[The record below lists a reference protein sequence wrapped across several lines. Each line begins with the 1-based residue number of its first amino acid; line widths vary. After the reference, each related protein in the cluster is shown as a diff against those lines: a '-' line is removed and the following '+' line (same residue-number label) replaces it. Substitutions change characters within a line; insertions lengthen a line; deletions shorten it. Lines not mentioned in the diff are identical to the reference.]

1 MFFSQKSHRPRPLC
15 APRSL
20 RLPHARPAL
29 EVLESRIVPYGL
41 TGNAWPNP
49 QLITL
54 SFEPDG
60 TVVATGP
67 NGNITS
73 NLFSYFNGLFS
84 NNTVGWENVIIKAAQ
99 TWAAQT
105 NINFSVIADSGAAA
119 GSGNY
124 QQGDPTMG
132 DVRVGGFDLQ
142 NGWLGSTYYPPPV
155 NNYSVAGDVAF
166 NTTQPFA
173 IGTTYDL
180 STVAMH
186 EMGHA
191 LGLDE
196 STYTNAVMYGYYT
209 SVFLNLGQDDINGIQ
224 AIYGIGRPAD
234 VYNSNGSSNGT
245 FATAANISSTISSS
259 TLTAVVSNLDLQKA
273 KQLEYYTFTTP
284 SNSANTMTVTV
295 QSTGLSLLT
304 PKLSVYNSSKTLI
317 ASKTFSLGS
326 NVEDGATLSLNV
338 SAAPNTTYYVEVQG
352 ADTSVFSTGDYALTL
367 NVGTGSNPTVP
378 LPNTQVLN
386 GNPLQSGGGSPEMIN
401 TSGRDDGSGGSVPV
415 AQARA
420 GVVSVVADAN
430 LVNGLLGRGAAAA
443 VVTPGPAVFAPP
455 VVAAST
461 APSFTGAA
469 EERIELGGAIGS
481 SEPTEERGEQPA
493 PPATGDHESA
503 APQKA
508 VPQDATDAALRPATN
523 DACWTGRSEEA
534 PAAQPLSAPVV
545 AEANAE
551 DWTPDGA
558 LAAASVVFA
567 GTWLRRDTAHQRD
580 EERTHHLSA
589 PVKAKMP

>member
-386 GNPLQSGGGSPEMIN
+386 GD
-401 TSGRDDGSGGSVPV
+401 RK
-415 AQARA
+415 
-420 GVVSVVADAN
+420 SVV
-430 LVNGLLGRGAAAA
+430 
-443 VVTPGPAVFAPP
+443 
-455 VVAAST
+455 
-461 APSFTGAA
+461 
-469 EERIELGGAIGS
+469 
-481 SEPTEERGEQPA
+481 
-493 PPATGDHESA
+493 
-503 APQKA
+503 
-508 VPQDATDAALRPATN
+508 
-523 DACWTGRSEEA
+523 
-534 PAAQPLSAPVV
+534 
-545 AEANAE
+545 
-551 DWTPDGA
+551 
-558 LAAASVVFA
+558 
-567 GTWLRRDTAHQRD
+567 
-580 EERTHHLSA
+580 
-589 PVKAKMP
+589 